1 MHRPMLF
8 VLTVFDLSI
17 HFFCSQ
23 ENFFHFLHFSV
34 RFVLDMQHKQS
45 RIILSEITLMINQ
58 LNIGDRMKY
67 FEALYLPVFFLII
80 GLILCFACLIKPDF
94 ALMMLAV
101 NFILAPSI
109 AIGALIQDLKTQET
123 N

>member
-1 MHRPMLF
+1 ML
-8 VLTVFDLSI
+8 
-17 HFFCSQ
+17 
-23 ENFFHFLHFSV
+23 
-34 RFVLDMQHKQS
+34 
-45 RIILSEITLMINQ
+45 NQ
-58 LNIGDRMKY
+58 LNTGDRMKY

-123 N
+123 E